1 MRKAFK
7 YRLFTNA
14 NQERELSIA
23 LETHRRL
30 YNECLAQRIEAYK
43 LTGKT
48 VKYTEQSAWF
58 KLARKTNEYYGRINF
73 SSAQATMR
81 RLEKSYANFFR
92 RVKAKTAKAG
102 FPRFKGRDHFD
113 SFEFPSHGDGCRIS
127 GDRLRIQ
134 HVGLVRVR
142 LHRPWQGDIKTVAV
156 KREGGKWFVILSCDL
171 GELNI
176 VQKSHPQVGIDVGL
190 SHFLTTSEGET
201 IANPKYLK
209 AELPELRR
217 LSRSL
222 SRKKRGGSNRRKA
235 RKKVAKLHVRVAN
248 LRKEHHHQVAV
259 GLVRRFGLI
268 ATESLNIQ
276 GMLRNRRL
284 ARSIADAGWYGFQQ
298 ILRTKAESAGCQVL
312 MVDPRGTS
320 QSCVCGAEVRKTLR
334 DRWHD
339 CPKCGLSQ
347 QRDHV
352 SARIIL
358 ARGLQARTEPAG
370 VKPDASRVSRRSR
383 RLQSAE

>member
-14 NQERELSIA
+14 NQERELAIT

-30 YNECLAQRIEAYK
+30 YNECLAQRIEAFK

-48 VKYTEQSAWF
+48 VKYTEQSGWF
-58 KLARKTNEYYGRINF
+58 KTAKLINAFYARINF
-73 SSAQATMR
+73 SAAQATMR
-81 RLEKSYANFFR
+81 RLEKAYANFFR
-92 RVKAKTAKAG
+92 RVKAKATKAG
-102 FPRFKGRDHFD
+102 FPRFKGRDFFD
-113 SFEFPSHGDGCRIS
+113 SFEFPSHGDGCRIT
-127 GDRLRIQ
+127 GNRLRLQ
-134 HVGLVRVR
+134 HIGTIRVK
-142 LHRPWQGDIKTVAV
+142 LHRPWQGDIKTLSI

-176 VQKSHPQVGIDVGL
+176 PQRVHPQVGIDVGL

-201 IANPKYLK
+201 VDNPRFLK
-209 AELPELRR
+209 DELPELRR

-222 SRKKRGGSNRRKA
+222 SRKKKGGSNRRKA
-235 RKKVAKLHVRVAN
+235 RKKVAKLHARVAN

-284 ARSIADAGWYGFQQ
+284 ARAIADAGWSGFQQ

>member
-1 MRKAFK
+1 MRRAFK

-43 LTGKT
+43 LAGKI
-48 VKYTEQSAWF
+48 VKFAEQSAWF
-58 KLARKTNEYYGRINF
+58 KLARKTNEHYGRINF

-81 RLEKSYANFFR
+81 RLEKSYENFFR
-92 RVKAKTAKAG
+92 RVKAKTTKAG

-113 SFEFPSHGDGCRIS
+113 SFEFPKYRNGCNVVGS
-127 GDRLRIQ
+127 RLYLQ
-134 HVGLVRVR
+134 HIGTIKVK
-142 LHRPWQGDIKTVAV
+142 LHRPWQGIIKTVTA
-156 KREGGKWFVILSCDL
+156 KREGDKWFVILSCDL

-176 VQKSHPQVGIDVGL
+176 IQKSHPQVGIDVGL

-201 IANPKYLK
+201 VANPKYLE
-209 AELPELRR
+209 AELPKLRR

-222 SRKKRGGSNRRKA
+222 SRKKKGGSNRRKA
-235 RKKVAKLHVRVAN
+235 RKKVAKLHARVAN

-370 VKPDASRVSRRSR
+370 VKPDAGRVSRRSR